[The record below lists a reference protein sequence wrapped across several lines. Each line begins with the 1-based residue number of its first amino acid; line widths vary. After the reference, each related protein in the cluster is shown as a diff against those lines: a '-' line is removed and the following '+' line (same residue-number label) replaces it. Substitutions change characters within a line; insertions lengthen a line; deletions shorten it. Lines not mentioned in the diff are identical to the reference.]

1 MIYSY
6 LYPFTEDVSK
16 ELPNYAEYASF
27 FKRITH
33 ILNERIE
40 TTWRPLKLV
49 LNNSQFDQHIIELM
63 HKDLLKFEVLTYLYE
78 AEPTYNLEPLS
89 WLQQD
94 DALHEFITFD
104 NKLIYY
110 PDYEVAIAPA
120 TLFCEDSWREEE
132 ICYFAPSSKHMKKF
146 IDGVNKQLRNVLM
159 SQVSYLVD
167 TDDGLRRS
175 NLGEYGDI
183 SRKDVF
189 LDEQLKR
196 NIFRSIDEFFK
207 DDGQFYKHYNIPYK
221 RGILLYGS
229 PGNGKTTLVK
239 SITGSVD
246 APVVYWQITEHT
258 DSESIQEVFR
268 LVSSLSP
275 AILVIED
282 IESMPE
288 YARSVFLNALDGAQ
302 SRHGVFVIGTTNYP
316 ERIDPAL
323 INRAGRFDR
332 AYEIKNPN
340 KEMRLH
346 YLQKLDQQHIF
357 TEEQLEH
364 AAKLSKKLSMSQL
377 NEFYISVA
385 LNWHYDQELNYEE
398 VITDLQKQRKNTE
411 RNEWEEDEHTIGF

>member
-183 SRKDVF
+183 SREDVF

-196 NIFRSIDEFFK
+196 NIFR
-207 DDGQFYKHYNIPYK
+207 
-221 RGILLYGS
+221 
-229 PGNGKTTLVK
+229 
-239 SITGSVD
+239 
-246 APVVYWQITEHT
+246 
-258 DSESIQEVFR
+258 
-268 LVSSLSP
+268 
-275 AILVIED
+275 
-282 IESMPE
+282 
-288 YARSVFLNALDGAQ
+288 
-302 SRHGVFVIGTTNYP
+302 
-316 ERIDPAL
+316 
-323 INRAGRFDR
+323 
-332 AYEIKNPN
+332 
-340 KEMRLH
+340 
-346 YLQKLDQQHIF
+346 
-357 TEEQLEH
+357 
-364 AAKLSKKLSMSQL
+364 
-377 NEFYISVA
+377 
-385 LNWHYDQELNYEE
+385 
-398 VITDLQKQRKNTE
+398 
-411 RNEWEEDEHTIGF
+411 

>member
-132 ICYFAPSSKHMKKF
+132 ICYFAPSSEHMKKF

-175 NLGEYGDI
+175 NLGEYSDI
-183 SRKDVF
+183 SREDVF

-275 AILVIED
+275 TILVIED

>member
-175 NLGEYGDI
+175 NLGEYSDI
-183 SRKDVF
+183 SREDVF

-275 AILVIED
+275 TILVIED